1 MKIFLVIL
9 RKLYYICISPNQ
21 SKMKNID
28 LKQLIDDLQK
38 LLDKGETT
46 LKFEGTI
53 LCIEQDG
60 CCNCVRSTEPQM

>member
-1 MKIFLVIL
+1 MEKI
-9 RKLYYICISPNQ
+9 
-21 SKMKNID
+21 NI
-28 LKQLIDDLQK
+28 KQLINDLQQ

-60 CCNCVRSTEPQM
+60 SCNCVRSTEPQM

>member
-1 MKIFLVIL
+1 MEKI
-9 RKLYYICISPNQ
+9 
-21 SKMKNID
+21 NI
-28 LKQLIDDLQK
+28 KQLIEDLQQ

-60 CCNCVRSTEPQM
+60 SCNCVRSTEPQM

>member
-1 MKIFLVIL
+1 MEKI
-9 RKLYYICISPNQ
+9 
-21 SKMKNID
+21 NI
-28 LKQLIDDLQK
+28 KQLIDDLQK